1 MKRTLGWV
9 FLLLGIGVVCVGL
22 YLALAP
28 VIATYQ
34 SAMDDPLRDSPTGA
48 PGSAGNEED
57 GKALARRMIRGVII
71 GALGIPLTITG
82 SVLLGVSLIQRLRR
96 RHEQH
101 RRT

>member
-28 VIATYQ
+28 VVATYQ
-34 SAMDDPLRDSPTGA
+34 SAMDDPMKDTPIGA
-48 PGSAGNEED
+48 SAGNGTEEE
-57 GKALARRMIRGVII
+57 GKVLSRQMFKGVII